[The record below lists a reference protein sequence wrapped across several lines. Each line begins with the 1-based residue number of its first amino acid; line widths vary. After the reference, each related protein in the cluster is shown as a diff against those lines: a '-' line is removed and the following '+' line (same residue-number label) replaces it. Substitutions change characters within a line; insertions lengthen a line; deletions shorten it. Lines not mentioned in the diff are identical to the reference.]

1 VGHGDPIDGH
11 IDALLVALDNP
22 ALMDGVLHDLSRH
35 MLAQA
40 RVDRDEP
47 VLAMLELTAGLVA
60 VCTRAGIRAI
70 RDGQL

>member
-1 VGHGDPIDGH
+1 MGHDDSIDGH
-11 IDALLVALDNP
+11 IDALLEALNSP
-22 ALMDGVLHDLSRH
+22 SLMDGVLRDLSRH

-70 RDGQL
+70 RDGEQ